1 MLKQLAYSLTISIL
15 IAGIF
20 LAYMFLIGIPKTK
33 ARNYYNQGMI
43 AREEGNEAE
52 AQKNFEKALTYWDEE
67 YIQREISNDKNSSSK

>member
-1 MLKQLAYSLTISIL
+1 MV
-15 IAGIF
+15 AGGF

-52 AQKNFEKALTYWDEE
+52 AQKDFEKALTYWDEE
-67 YIQREISNDKNSSSK
+67 YIKKEMKKSE